1 MCTNTHAWIV
11 GILNPVTARAAYSG
25 RQTRVFSDSGFK
37 PFCLSFENLTMKKK
51 PFKLLALTCLC
62 ICAAQT
68 HADTGKL
75 LLTGGVSS
83 IDGAAGGGLT
93 SWAVIGTNATQ
104 GEVGASA
111 YLSRATTQDYA
122 LNGYGVA
129 VGFKDRVEL
138 TLARQDFDTSPAI
151 ALNGIAPFGVAPG
164 QHIKMDILGVKLKV
178 AGDAVLDSDS
188 LMPQIA
194 LGLEYKTVS
203 PGSLDSVLTFL
214 GSRSSGTDVYVSAT
228 KLFLAQSLLVNGTLR
243 YTNANQN
250 GLLGFG
256 SGPSG
261 TDAPALVPELS
272 VAYLINRNLAIGAEY
287 RVKPNN
293 LESLG
298 RAAGLGDAL
307 AEDNWKDLFV
317 AWAPNKNTSV
327 TLAYVD
333 LGRIVPGVTANRRQ
347 TGYYLSAQ
355 LAF

>member
-1 MCTNTHAWIV
+1 
-11 GILNPVTARAAYSG
+11 
-25 RQTRVFSDSGFK
+25 
-37 PFCLSFENLTMKKK
+37 
-51 PFKLLALTCLC
+51 
-62 ICAAQT
+62 
-68 HADTGKL
+68 
-75 LLTGGVSS
+75 
-83 IDGAAGGGLT
+83 
-93 SWAVIGTNATQ
+93 
-104 GEVGASA
+104 VGASA